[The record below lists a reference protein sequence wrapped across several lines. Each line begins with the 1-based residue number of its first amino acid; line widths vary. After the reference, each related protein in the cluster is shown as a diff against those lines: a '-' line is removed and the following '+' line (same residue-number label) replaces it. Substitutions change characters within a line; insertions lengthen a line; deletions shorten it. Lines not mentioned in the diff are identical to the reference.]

1 MDRGGELQWEWARV
15 RKIFHSLIDFPND
28 YGYKGPRTWAI
39 LSCFSRSLAGIRSG
53 IAGMGTEGHTGC
65 HCHSERL
72 NQLHHGTSP
81 SLCPHYYVLLSL
93 LYRWRNCSFMSLKL
107 LVGYKSWDLNA
118 KHVFF
123 ASLWYSLLCSCCVLA
138 DWLWNK
144 VQIFSICIIWP

>member
-53 IAGMGTEGHTGC
+53 IAEWELKDIWGATAIVRGLTSYTMARAP
-65 HCHSERL
+65 HCVL
-72 NQLHHGTSP
+72 IIM
-81 SLCPHYYVLLSL
+81 YY
-93 LYRWRNCSFMSLKL
+93 YHCFTRWRNCSFMSLKL